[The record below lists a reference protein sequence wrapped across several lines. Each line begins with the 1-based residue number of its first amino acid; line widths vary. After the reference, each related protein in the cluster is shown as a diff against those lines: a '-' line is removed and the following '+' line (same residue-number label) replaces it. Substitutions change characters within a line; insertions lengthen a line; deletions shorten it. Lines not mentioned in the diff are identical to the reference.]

1 MCSDFIED
9 WVKIGQAARNKVL
22 AQHGGA
28 SFPELCTHCEK
39 VYMWVNIYIYMDQEI
54 FVDSLINFPLLK
66 ICFTLLL
73 KLLKTYIFKQLKSHY
88 LTQTN
93 KSSLISCKYGFNIKF
108 EV

>member
-39 VYMWVNIYIYMDQEI
+39 VYMWVNIYR
-54 FVDSLINFPLLK
+54 SRNLR
-66 ICFTLLL
+66 
-73 KLLKTYIFKQLKSHY
+73 
-88 LTQTN
+88 
-93 KSSLISCKYGFNIKF
+93 
-108 EV
+108 